1 MGFSRVI
8 LRLTHCSTARE
19 TLARLLFVAA
29 FALPLLAISCTA
41 SRTHHHKHT
50 THHKG
55 SACSPTNDSPDAGFT
70 RDMIVHHTQA
80 VQMSE
85 IARRRTRDPEIRN
98 LAEGIILTQQREIG
112 EMQGWL
118 KAWGLP
124 YFGNQPRMAWMGHPI
139 KHGRMPGMASSKA
152 LAELHNEPPKRMDVQ
167 FLQLMIRHHEGALP
181 MARAIIKRGHCS
193 YVHAFARGVLVSQR
207 EEIWE
212 MQGLMEKKG
221 MSQVKS
227 GGTMQMGGD

>member
-1 MGFSRVI
+1 MVF
-8 LRLTHCSTARE
+8 LRLTHCSTARQ
-19 TLARLLFVAA
+19 TLSRLLFVVP
-29 FALPLLAISCTA
+29 FTLLLLAISCTA
-41 SRTHHHKHT
+41 SQAHHHKHT
-50 THHKG
+50 THHKV

-70 RDMIVHHTQA
+70 RDMSAHHIQA

-85 IARRRTRDPEIRN
+85 TVQKRTRDPEIRN

-118 KAWGLP
+118 KVWGLP
-124 YFGNQPRMAWMGHPI
+124 YFGEQPRMAWMGHPI
-139 KHGRMPGMASSKA
+139 KHGRMPGMASSRE
-152 LAELHNEPPKRMDVQ
+152 LVELHNEPPKKMDVQ

-193 YVHAFARGVLVSQR
+193 YIRAFARGILVSQR

-212 MQGLMEKKG
+212 MQGLMKQKG
-221 MSQVKS
+221 MSPVRGKA
-227 GGTMQMGGD
+227 TMKMGGD